1 MPSYAIRL
9 LVLLLLFAAIV
20 LAIEAGVGWYQGRIG
35 GGRAIN
41 KRLSMIA
48 RGAGRATILSKLRR
62 DDETAQW
69 NPDTLPGRLG
79 LGMVRMLH
87 GAGVPYTARAVMSAM
102 AMAIA
107 TLFLLVMLAAAL
119 SGYALTSGVVLLAL
133 AFAGALG
140 AGMPLAILS
149 RMNQKRHK
157 KMEDQ
162 FPVALDTFVRAL
174 RAGHPVA
181 AALDL
186 LTVEMKD
193 PIGSEFGIVADEV
206 TYGAD
211 LRDALQRMADR
222 WGMNDLHMFVVSL
235 SIQSETGGNLAEIL
249 ENLSAVIRERHS
261 LFMKVRALSSEG
273 RMTALMLTVLP
284 VLAFVALFLINPGFY
299 MDVAQDPM
307 FLTGFVGLAL
317 LYAVG
322 FITIRRMVDLKV

>member
-20 LAIEAGVGWYQGRIG
+20 LVIEAGVSWYQGRIG

-41 KRLSMIA
+41 RRLSMIA
-48 RGAGRATILSKLRR
+48 RGAGRATVLSKLRR

-69 NPDTLPGRLG
+69 NAATLPGRMG

-87 GAGVPYTARAVMSAM
+87 GAGVPYTARTILSAM
-102 AMAIA
+102 ALAIA
-107 TLFLLVMLAAAL
+107 TLFVLVMLAAAL
-119 SGYALTSGVVLLAL
+119 SGYALTSGVALLAL
-133 AFAGALG
+133 AFACALG
-140 AGMPLAILS
+140 AGLPLTILS

-181 AALDL
+181 AALHL

-273 RMTALMLTVLP
+273 RMTAVMLTVLP
-284 VLAFVALFLINPGFY
+284 VLAFVGLFLVNPGFY
-299 MDVAQDPM
+299 LDVAQDPM
-307 FLTGFVGLAL
+307 FLIGFVGLAL
-317 LYAVG
+317 LYVVG

>member
-1 MPSYAIRL
+1 MPSYAIRM
-9 LVLLLLFAAIV
+9 LVLVLLFAAIM
-20 LAIEAGVGWYQGRIG
+20 LAIEAGVSWYRSRIG

-41 KRLSMIA
+41 RRLDMIA
-48 RGAGRATILSKLRR
+48 RGAGRVAILSKLRR
-62 DDETAQW
+62 DDDSARW
-69 NPDTLPGRLG
+69 NPETLHGRIG

-87 GAGVPYTARAVMSAM
+87 GAGVSYTASAIFAAM
-102 AMAIA
+102 AAM
-107 TLFLLVMLAAAL
+107 VAAL
-119 SGYALTSGVVLLAL
+119 FMLVLLGAGSYGYALTGGVLLLAL
-133 AFAGALG
+133 VFAGALG
-140 AGMPLAILS
+140 AGLPLAILS

-206 TYGAD
+206 TYGSD

-261 LFMKVRALSSEG
+261 LYMKVRALSSEG

-284 VLAFVALFLINPGFY
+284 IFAFVGLFIINPGFY
-299 MDVAQDPM
+299 LDVAQDSM

-317 LYAVG
+317 LYIVG
-322 FITIRRMVDLKV
+322 FVTIRRMVNLKV